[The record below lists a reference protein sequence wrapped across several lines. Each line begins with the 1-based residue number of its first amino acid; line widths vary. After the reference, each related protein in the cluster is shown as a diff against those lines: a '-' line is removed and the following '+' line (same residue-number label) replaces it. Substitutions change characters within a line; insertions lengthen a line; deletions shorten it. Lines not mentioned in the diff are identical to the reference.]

1 MQLDA
6 LDKHSLTN
14 ILIASSPE
22 KMFKNYKAL
31 AGTAQST
38 KYMRLV
44 SYDSDTNHNGS
55 SDKPFITE
63 VVHSLI

>member
-38 KYMRLV
+38 KYM

-63 VVHSLI
+63 VVHTLI